1 MVDSSAERAV
11 YVERAR
17 AAQPADLQS
26 RQQVGIVLFRRQ
38 CDGVVVLRG
47 ASAGNRIEVAD
58 HEIGVDAEGSDVVEA
73 AVRGDDEGVIRNR
86 RGLIVI
92 IACAEDHAGAGIVGI
107 HTRECSRDGRKER
120 IVIFM
125 AMRHT

>member
-26 RQQVGIVLFRRQ
+26 RQQVGIVFFRRQ
-38 CDGVVVLRG
+38 CDGAVVLRG
-47 ASAGNRIEVAD
+47 AVAGNRIEVAD
-58 HEIGVDAEGSDVVEA
+58 HEIGVDAEGTGVVEA

-92 IACAEDHAGAGIVGI
+92 IACAEDHAGAGIVEI
-107 HTRECSRDGRKER
+107 HTR
-120 IVIFM
+120 
-125 AMRHT
+125 